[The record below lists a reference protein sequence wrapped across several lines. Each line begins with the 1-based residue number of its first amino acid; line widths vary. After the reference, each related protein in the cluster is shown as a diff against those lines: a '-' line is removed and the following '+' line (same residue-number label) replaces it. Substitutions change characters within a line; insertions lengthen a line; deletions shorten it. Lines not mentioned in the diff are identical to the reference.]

1 MIGTKAEEK
10 PRYRI
15 KRPLSERI
23 LHVFNLVFLVVI
35 AFTMVYPFWEIFVT
49 SFMTDQ
55 EINSQYFCVWP
66 KTFRWEAYRRIFT
79 DPVYDFG
86 GAFFNSVIVTAA
98 TTVYQL
104 AITAMTAYAL
114 TRKTLPG
121 KKIFFFFFIITMYF
135 SGGMIPYYIVV
146 TGLGLSDTLAVM
158 IIPSFMSVFNMLVMR
173 AFFQELPSSLEEAAT
188 IDGASYFRVF
198 WSIVLPLSKAVLA
211 TIALFIAV
219 GKWNDWYTAML
230 FIQRPDIRPLAYAL
244 QKIMEKAGGNSTG
257 TGVNIEIIG
266 ESVRSAAIVVAVFP
280 IMIIYPFFQKHF
292 VKGVLIGSIKG

>member
-1 MIGTKAEEK
+1 MAGRGCIDMIGTKAEEN

-35 AFTMVYPFWEIFVT
+35 AFTMVYPFWEIFVK

-198 WSIVLPLSKAVLA
+198 VYRSSFEQGGAC
-211 TIALFIAV
+211 
-219 GKWNDWYTAML
+219 NDSAFHRRREVERLVYRDVVHT
-230 FIQRPDIRPLAYAL
+230 
-244 QKIMEKAGGNSTG
+244 KAGYT
-257 TGVNIEIIG
+257 
-266 ESVRSAAIVVAVFP
+266 SVGICIAENNGKSRRKFYRNGKDDTYGYAFAV
-280 IMIIYPFFQKHF
+280 HR
-292 VKGVLIGSIKG
+292 

>member
-1 MIGTKAEEK
+1 MEK
-10 PRYRI
+10 TLKSNRI
-15 KRPLSERI
+15 KRPPGERI
-23 LHVFNLVFLVVI
+23 LAVTNIVLLVVI
-35 AFTMVYPFWEIFVT
+35 AFTMFYPFWEILVK
-49 SFMTDQ
+49 SFMTDL
-55 EINSQYFCVWP
+55 EINRHMFCVWP
-66 KTFRWEAYRRIFT
+66 TTFRWDAYRTIFT
-79 DPVYDFG
+79 DPVYNFG
-86 GAFFNSVIVTAA
+86 RAFGNSVIITAA

-121 KKIFFFFFIITMYF
+121 KKFFFAFFIITMYF
-135 SGGMIPYYIVV
+135 GGGMIPYYILV
-146 TGLGLSDTLAVM
+146 TRLKLSDTMAVM

-173 AFFQELPSSLEEAAT
+173 AFFRELPPDLEEAAK

-198 WSIVLPLSKAVLA
+198 RSIVLPLSKAVLA

-244 QKIMEKAGGNSTG
+244 QKIMEKSSGSNIGSG
-257 TGVNIEIIG
+257 QNIEMIG
-266 ESVRSAAIVVAVFP
+266 KSVQSAAIVVAVFP
-280 IMIIYPFFQKHF
+280 IMVIYPFFQKHF